1 MIGNTRKHLE
11 PLGSARKLWGRV
23 KYCLNSKHIVW
34 ASGMFLF
41 INIYINSHPPHSSN
55 CHFTCPSTPSLIFDS
70 PPPPIVTTAVPP
82 WNTCTFCMHIQKVCV
97 FLFLFFF
104 FTVYPGTHVRK
115 YLPFLILFIFYFHF
129 CYFLFTFE

>member
-1 MIGNTRKHLE
+1 MIRNTRKHLE

-23 KYCLNSKHIVW
+23 KYCLNSKHVVW

-82 WNTCTFCMHIQKVCV
+82 WNTCTFFFLYCLSWNTHTEVPAFPYSFH
-97 FLFLFFF
+97 FLFSF
-104 FTVYPGTHVRK
+104 
-115 YLPFLILFIFYFHF
+115 FIFIFVIFYLLLNK
-129 CYFLFTFE
+129 CL

>member
-11 PLGSARKLWGRV
+11 LLGSARKLWGRV

-82 WNTCTFCMHIQKVCV
+82 WNTCTF
-97 FLFLFFF
+97 FF
-104 FTVYPGTHVRK
+104 FTVYPGTQVRK

-129 CYFLFTFE
+129 HFCYF

>member
-70 PPPPIVTTAVPP
+70 PPPPIVSTLPSPTVSERNRAVPSGSECFRVFP
-82 WNTCTFCMHIQKVCV
+82 SVYDHISTKFRAFPSGSQQ
-97 FLFLFFF
+97 FRAFSS
-104 FTVYPGTHVRK
+104 
-115 YLPFLILFIFYFHF
+115 
-129 CYFLFTFE
+129 